1 MNKDDVVKIQDEILL
16 AALAHVVFDG
26 WNWEAVVL
34 GAADAGHSEQSAR
47 GVFPGQVIDV
57 LDGFAALADRR
68 MMAALADV
76 DADELR
82 VRDRVRVA
90 LMARYGF
97 LAEHK
102 DALRQSVQ
110 FWAVPTRKV
119 RGGKLVW
126 RTADVI
132 WNWAGDTATDYNR
145 YTKRWLLSG
154 IIVSST
160 LYWMNDSCET
170 LDNLERFVDRR
181 IDNVMKFGKI
191 LSRKKKA

>member
-16 AALAHVVFDG
+16 ATLPHVVFDG

-34 GAADAGHSEQSAR
+34 GAADAGHSEAVAR
-47 GVFPGQVIDV
+47 GVFPGRVIDV

-68 MMAALADV
+68 MLAALVDV
-76 DADELR
+76 DADALR
-82 VRDRVRVA
+82 VRDRVKVS